1 MAGIKG
7 VYIPQIDAKDLWIS
21 NYSKPDAEGYTLLD
35 KNGNINKK
43 RYKAVFDYSL
53 DLMQLRDV
61 YRKAYRNNRFS
72 FIEDSRSG
80 RREYCDRI
88 INVTFEYS
96 VKTWNRQGKDTYI
109 KLGFQGNE
117 LEWSDCL
124 GRTKISR
131 IRRTSGHSHMMRKNK
146 STPHGRT
153 SHASRASTQ
162 YGGSSTQTGS
172 YATEPDT

>member
-96 VKTWNRQGKDTYI
+96 VKT
-109 KLGFQGNE
+109 
-117 LEWSDCL
+117 
-124 GRTKISR
+124 
-131 IRRTSGHSHMMRKNK
+131 
-146 STPHGRT
+146 
-153 SHASRASTQ
+153 
-162 YGGSSTQTGS
+162 
-172 YATEPDT
+172 